1 MSALTVLYRWI
12 LFRKSEA
19 YGYLTFLGSGNIGED
34 WDVEEDFPGQGS
46 APGCGSPVGPLPATR
61 DLWDASPADK
71 KVHVKFNVQ
80 RRDLFLNFK
89 MPTCFAVIDKE
100 RNLWCS
106 W

>member
-46 APGCGSPVGPLPATR
+46 APGCGSPVGPLPA
-61 DLWDASPADK
+61 SPETSEML
-71 KVHVKFNVQ
+71 VQ
-80 RRDLFLNFK
+80 LTKRC
-89 MPTCFAVIDKE
+89 M
-100 RNLWCS
+100 
-106 W
+106 